1 MKPVRV
7 KSESVHKTKSKK
19 KGGKEK
25 LLEKFTS
32 DVNIT
37 EEGGGSR
44 SLKVKDVKRNNK
56 QKNKQVFIERDASG
70 KVVLKSVKKKKIKK
84 GELVKD
90 KARIRKRR
98 TA

>member
-19 KGGKEK
+19 KGGKDK

-44 SLKVKDVKRNNK
+44 SFKVKDVKRNNK

-70 KVVLKSVKKKKIKK
+70 KVVLKSVQKKKVKK

-90 KARIRKRR
+90 KERIRKRR

>member
-44 SLKVKDVKRNNK
+44 SLKVKDVKETTSR
-56 QKNKQVFIERDASG
+56 
-70 KVVLKSVKKKKIKK
+70 
-84 GELVKD
+84 
-90 KARIRKRR
+90 RISKCL
-98 TA
+98 